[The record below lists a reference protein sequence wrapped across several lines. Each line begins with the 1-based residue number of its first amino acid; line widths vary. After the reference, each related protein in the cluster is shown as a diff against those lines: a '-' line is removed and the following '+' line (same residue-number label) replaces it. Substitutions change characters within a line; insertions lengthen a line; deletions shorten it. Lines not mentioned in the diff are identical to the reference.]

1 MRRCAAWV
9 LALGCL
15 LWLLPA
21 RADSPRPPAAALAS
35 AHPLA
40 TEAGHQILAA
50 GGNAFDA
57 AVTVAAVLGVVEPY
71 GSGLGGGG
79 FFLLHRA
86 ADGFE
91 TMVDARERAP
101 LAASEEMYLDTRRNP
116 IARLSREGALAAAVP
131 GLPAALVH
139 LAEKYGRLP
148 LKHTLAPAIA
158 LARSSVPSTAQ
169 YRRLAQIRR
178 EALSSSGDAA
188 QIFLDEGFGP
198 TESFVLRQPDL
209 ANTLERLAARGR
221 SGFYDGPIAQRLVQG
236 VRAAGGI
243 WSLRDLAEYQVVER
257 APMRGSYRGM
267 RVTSA
272 ALPSSGGMVLLQ
284 MLALIEPLDVEVLDP
299 TARAQTLVEA
309 MRLAYRDRAE
319 FLGDPDFVDVD
330 TDLLLEKEYLA
341 RLRSELTRNLKKPP
355 VAPPAA
361 AEKGRNTTHFSIL
374 DRDGNRVAA
383 TLSIN
388 TPFGSGFVPPGTGV
402 LLNNEMDDFVAKP
415 GVMNLYGLTGSRANL
430 IEPGKRP
437 LSSMSPTF
445 LETPGAVVL
454 IGTPGGSRII
464 TMALLASLEV
474 AAGRGA
480 VKDWVGLPR
489 FHHQYLPDVIEYETG
504 ALDAA
509 QVKELAARGYR
520 LRELTNPYGNMQA
533 VVWYKEAARVEAASD
548 PRGEGAAWV
557 QPVSAG
563 GVEE

>member
-1 MRRCAAWV
+1 
-9 LALGCL
+9 
-15 LWLLPA
+15 
-21 RADSPRPPAAALAS
+21 
-35 AHPLA
+35 
-40 TEAGHQILAA
+40 
-50 GGNAFDA
+50 
-57 AVTVAAVLGVVEPY
+57 
-71 GSGLGGGG
+71 
-79 FFLLHRA
+79 
-86 ADGFE
+86 
-91 TMVDARERAP
+91 MVDARERAP